1 MRTEIH
7 LDKWDIQKIIAEK
20 FSVLPEKVL
29 VDCYM
34 KDIGYVLNED
44 KDKDKEPDMRVIIV
58 TKDDEAY
65 DY

>member
-7 LDKWDIQKIIAEK
+7 LDKCDIQKIIAEK

-44 KDKDKEPDMRVIIV
+44 KDKEPDVRVIIV
-58 TKDDEAY
+58 TKEDEAY